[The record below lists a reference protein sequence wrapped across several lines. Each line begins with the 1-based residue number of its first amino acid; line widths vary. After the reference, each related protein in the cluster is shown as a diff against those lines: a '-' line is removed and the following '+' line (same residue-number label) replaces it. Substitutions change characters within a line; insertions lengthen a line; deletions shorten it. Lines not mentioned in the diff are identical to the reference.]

1 MTYDTD
7 MDIIALSP
15 FEPNAMFA
23 TTEDSD
29 TIRRFTTLLDCG
41 AVGGG
46 SHHLRKVANTEG
58 ETFAL
63 KTLLPL
69 SGCDE
74 NGSAISPSGIKTLTE
89 EYRNLAAV
97 SLLGGFPKTYGY
109 GYTGSVPAI
118 LMEWIEG
125 LPLRDA
131 AAELTDPAE
140 GDHIPANTVA
150 AIGKRL
156 GEILLGAQK
165 LDAPFAHR
173 DISLRNIIIRTTR
186 RSLAQQIAH
195 CSFDLCLVD
204 LGSSSIKR
212 SDPSFTMSTGH
223 LAQRHPRVRPTRD
236 VLQRHPRAGA
246 AAYVAQYR
254 YIRALQHTLHALCRS
269 HAISPKRAYGP
280 VALPVQDRARAR
292 AA

>member
-23 TTEDSD
+23 TTEDAD

-63 KTLLPL
+63 KTLWPL

-74 NGSAISPSGIKTLTE
+74 NGSAVSPSGIKTLTE

-109 GYTGSVPAI
+109 GYAGSVPAI
-118 LMEWIEG
+118 LMEWI
-125 LPLRDA
+125 
-131 AAELTDPAE
+131 
-140 GDHIPANTVA
+140 
-150 AIGKRL
+150 
-156 GEILLGAQK
+156 
-165 LDAPFAHR
+165 
-173 DISLRNIIIRTTR
+173 
-186 RSLAQQIAH
+186 
-195 CSFDLCLVD
+195 
-204 LGSSSIKR
+204 
-212 SDPSFTMSTGH
+212 
-223 LAQRHPRVRPTRD
+223 
-236 VLQRHPRAGA
+236 
-246 AAYVAQYR
+246 
-254 YIRALQHTLHALCRS
+254 
-269 HAISPKRAYGP
+269 
-280 VALPVQDRARAR
+280 
-292 AA
+292 

>member
-23 TTEDSD
+23 TTEDLD

-63 KTLLPL
+63 KTLWPL

-74 NGSAISPSGIKTLTE
+74 NGSAVSPSGIKTLTE

-109 GYTGSVPAI
+109 APYRPS
-118 LMEWIEG
+118 LWSG
-125 LPLRDA
+125 LKA
-131 AAELTDPAE
+131 C
-140 GDHIPANTVA
+140 
-150 AIGKRL
+150 
-156 GEILLGAQK
+156 
-165 LDAPFAHR
+165 PFA
-173 DISLRNIIIRTTR
+173 
-186 RSLAQQIAH
+186 
-195 CSFDLCLVD
+195 
-204 LGSSSIKR
+204 
-212 SDPSFTMSTGH
+212 M
-223 LAQRHPRVRPTRD
+223 PR
-236 VLQRHPRAGA
+236 Q
-246 AAYVAQYR
+246 
-254 YIRALQHTLHALCRS
+254 S
-269 HAISPKRAYGP
+269 
-280 VALPVQDRARAR
+280 
-292 AA
+292 

>member
-63 KTLLPL
+63 KTLLPF

-74 NGSAISPSGIKTLTE
+74 NGSTISPSGIKTLTE

-186 RSLAQQIAH
+186 QSLAQQIAH

-212 SDPSFTMSTGH
+212 SDPRLPCR
-223 LAQRHPRVRPTRD
+223 LASGATAPPSSPHPRCSPTTSPSWRRCVRRPVSIHTSS
-236 VLQRHPRAGA
+236 
-246 AAYVAQYR
+246 AAYS
-254 YIRALQHTLHALCRS
+254 TRS
-269 HAISPKRAYGP
+269 MP
-280 VALPVQDRARAR
+280 VTRHIA
-292 AA
+292 

>member
-97 SLLGGFPKTYGY
+97 SLLGGFPKTMA
-109 GYTGSVPAI
+109 TA
-118 LMEWIEG
+118 
-125 LPLRDA
+125 
-131 AAELTDPAE
+131 
-140 GDHIPANTVA
+140 IPAPYRPSLWSGLKA
-150 AIGKRL
+150 C
-156 GEILLGAQK
+156 
-165 LDAPFAHR
+165 PFAM
-173 DISLRNIIIRTTR
+173 LRQ
-186 RSLAQQIAH
+186 S
-195 CSFDLCLVD
+195 
-204 LGSSSIKR
+204 
-212 SDPSFTMSTGH
+212 
-223 LAQRHPRVRPTRD
+223 
-236 VLQRHPRAGA
+236 
-246 AAYVAQYR
+246 
-254 YIRALQHTLHALCRS
+254 
-269 HAISPKRAYGP
+269 
-280 VALPVQDRARAR
+280 
-292 AA
+292 

>member
-23 TTEDSD
+23 TTEDTD

-63 KTLLPL
+63 KTLWPF

-109 GYTGSVPAI
+109 GYTGNTPVI
-118 LMEWIEG
+118 VMEWIEG

-140 GDHIPANTVA
+140 GGHIPANTVA

-212 SDPSFTMSTGH
+212 SDPSFTMSTG
-223 LAQRHPRVRPTRD
+223 
-236 VLQRHPRAGA
+236 
-246 AAYVAQYR
+246 
-254 YIRALQHTLHALCRS
+254 I
-269 HAISPKRAYGP
+269 
-280 VALPVQDRARAR
+280 
-292 AA
+292 

>member
-29 TIRRFTTLLDCG
+29 TVRRFTTLLDCG
-41 AVGGG
+41 AVGDG

-63 KTLLPL
+63 KTLWPL

-74 NGSAISPSGIKTLTE
+74 NGSAVSPSGIKTLTE
-89 EYRNLAAV
+89 EYRNLAVV

-109 GYTGSVPAI
+109 GYAGNTPVI

-140 GDHIPANTVA
+140 
-150 AIGKRL
+150 
-156 GEILLGAQK
+156 
-165 LDAPFAHR
+165 
-173 DISLRNIIIRTTR
+173 
-186 RSLAQQIAH
+186 
-195 CSFDLCLVD
+195 
-204 LGSSSIKR
+204 
-212 SDPSFTMSTGH
+212 
-223 LAQRHPRVRPTRD
+223 
-236 VLQRHPRAGA
+236 A
-246 AAYVAQYR
+246 AAFPQTPSPQSENAWE
-254 YIRALQHTLHALCRS
+254 RS
-269 HAISPKRAYGP
+269 S
-280 VALPVQDRARAR
+280 
-292 AA
+292 